1 MKHVRKSSA
10 PPPGL
15 ERFRAENPSAPWVSF
30 QSNAPSSYDEVYDQL
45 FQDQGGIC
53 AYGECRI
60 ARSQNHAI
68 EHFHPKR
75 DGTDWTFDWRN
86 LWLCCKGGNTHTE
99 LSSHPLPENQTCDS
113 KKGGKVLDDIILS
126 PAEVPDSPRLF
137 RFRHDVRGGI
147 EICPDEDLCKQA
159 SVPIE
164 KVAQTIVDLGLNC
177 PRLQNYRAAVYR
189 GMQKIRATARMKRHR
204 AQIRQQTIN
213 YLIKHFLAKDSSNL
227 CSPYFSL
234 ARWDLGKHA
243 EAYLSN
249 ES

>member
-30 QSNAPSSYDEVYDQL
+30 QSTEPSSYDEVYDQL

-99 LSSHPLPENQTCDS
+99 PASQLRKLRRPLSIWGSTALACKIIGLPFIEACRRS
-113 KKGGKVLDDIILS
+113 
-126 PAEVPDSPRLF
+126 ERPR
-137 RFRHDVRGGI
+137 G
-147 EICPDEDLCKQA
+147 
-159 SVPIE
+159 
-164 KVAQTIVDLGLNC
+164 
-177 PRLQNYRAAVYR
+177 
-189 GMQKIRATARMKRHR
+189 
-204 AQIRQQTIN
+204 
-213 YLIKHFLAKDSSNL
+213 
-227 CSPYFSL
+227 
-234 ARWDLGKHA
+234 
-243 EAYLSN
+243 
-249 ES
+249 